1 MTQMERTESAAV
13 SDRALLERSR
23 HLALLR
29 DALSVVLGEDRGAL
43 VLLSGEAGVGK
54 TALLQRFCA
63 ERGSSKPILWG
74 GCDPL
79 FTPRPLGPFMDIAQ
93 HSTGGALRALLEGAK
108 PQQVRV
114 ESSRAAYSVAPRLLS
129 FTSMPLAA
137 RTELVDRNRATA
149 ARDGIRRRAKAQT
162 DLAREQYLPASS
174 RWLRDVPAAGFRA
187 SR

>member
-114 ESSRAAYSVAPRLLS
+114 ESSRAARAVAPRLLC
-129 FTSMPLAA
+129 FAYAAAA